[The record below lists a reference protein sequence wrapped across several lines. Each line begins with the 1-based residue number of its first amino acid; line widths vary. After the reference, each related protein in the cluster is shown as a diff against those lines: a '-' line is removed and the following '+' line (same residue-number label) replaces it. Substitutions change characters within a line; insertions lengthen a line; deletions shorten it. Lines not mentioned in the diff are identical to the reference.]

1 MKQYVAIL
9 YNIKTYD
16 TLLQWKIKHTN
27 RYIVMNIK
35 IVYTQ
40 LKKTHMTNEMQK
52 KKKKKKDGTT
62 IYNKTYHGIYLHQK
76 ALYYNVYNI
85 NHLSSHKNLN

>member
-1 MKQYVAIL
+1 
-9 YNIKTYD
+9 
-16 TLLQWKIKHTN
+16 
-27 RYIVMNIK
+27 
-35 IVYTQ
+35 
-40 LKKTHMTNEMQK
+40 MTNEMQKK

-85 NHLSSHKNLN
+85 NPLSSHKNLN